1 MVALF
6 HHLANNVHQLIVE
19 RLCRLAYSSCVYGKV
34 DVIILSTFL
43 LLTWSSLR
51 FADAQRCNI
60 DGLCYTDQILRG
72 ICWQTKTVSNL
83 AWGLIG
89 NGFLSHGTFN
99 WLHKFLRT
107 LDKIYH
113 DQGQSTSIDFLFPS
127 CTDEAIRMPIQA
139 MRNVYISCVNICEC
153 FGINPVQRMSRF
165 QRNPTLCTA

>member
-19 RLCRLAYSSCVYGKV
+19 RHCHLASLSCVHGKNRFLRSTTSDV

-89 NGFLSHGTFN
+89 NGFLT
-99 WLHKFLRT
+99 
-107 LDKIYH
+107 
-113 DQGQSTSIDFLFPS
+113 
-127 CTDEAIRMPIQA
+127 
-139 MRNVYISCVNICEC
+139 RN
-153 FGINPVQRMSRF
+153 F
-165 QRNPTLCTA
+165 QRVAQVLAHT